1 MVAFEVLAIPVVHD
15 AVWVIERA
23 VEIRS
28 LVATEHVV
36 LDPIKVPV
44 VGWSRQ
50 VPYHLTVVGTQYS
63 WYWRKQTPILV
74 GIVYKR
80 KESPC
85 NYHPT
90 LDQKDQALLCSVL
103 RECCLKQWLHFLWEY
118 RGKNRQANHL
128 YYFHYHGS
136 ME

>member
-23 VEIRS
+23 VEIRP

-50 VPYHLTVVGTQYS
+50 VPYHLMVVGTQYS
-63 WYWRKQTPILV
+63 KLVPEEADSHFSRYCVQT
-74 GIVYKR
+74 
-80 KESPC
+80 
-85 NYHPT
+85 
-90 LDQKDQALLCSVL
+90 
-103 RECCLKQWLHFLWEY
+103 
-118 RGKNRQANHL
+118 
-128 YYFHYHGS
+128 
-136 ME
+136 